1 MTRLQILW
9 AVLYIAGFIL
19 IALDIAARVLIS
31 IAGVPA
37 VGAFGAA
44 LMLLALSSVLNWISK
59 EAWAKRSRSDNRL
72 PDNRPDDDTD
82 QPQ

>member
-1 MTRLQILW
+1 MSRLQILW
-9 AVLYIAGFIL
+9 AVFYIAGFIL

-37 VGAFGAA
+37 VGAFGGA

-59 EAWAKRSRSDNRL
+59 ETRAERSRRN
-72 PDNRPDDDTD
+72 NRPDDDTG

>member
-1 MTRLQILW
+1 MSRLQILW

-37 VGAFGAA
+37 VGAFGGA

-59 EAWAKRSRSDNRL
+59 ETWAGRSRRN
-72 PDNRPDDDTD
+72 NRPDDDTG